1 MKKLS
6 LLSAAALGV
15 LFAASSASAQT
26 YNERV
31 DVTAPRLHDEP
42 RESVLG
48 APVGRVSMSEAV
60 SYRDLDLRT
69 ASGARRL
76 DERVRF
82 AAQNVCRRLDRMYP
96 ITEPGSPSCAQDAI
110 QTGMERADAAIEHVR
125 YVAYLNDRRHMAML
139 EKNRKTEKHVAKA
152 EAHSKTKKHAA

>member
-6 LLSAAALGV
+6 LLGAAALGV

-42 RESVLG
+42 RDSVMS
-48 APVGRVSMSEAV
+48 ATADRVSMSEAV

-69 ASGARRL
+69 ANGARRL
-76 DERVRF
+76 EERVRF
-82 AAQNVCRRLDRMYP
+82 AAQNVCRRLDRLYP
-96 ITEPGSPSCAQDAI
+96 ITEPGNPSCVQDAI
-110 QTGMERADAAIEHVR
+110 QTGMERADAAVDHVR
-125 YVAYLNDRRHMAML
+125 YVAYLNDRRHIAML
-139 EKNRKTEKHVAKA
+139 EKNRKMEKHVAKT
-152 EAHSKTKKHAA
+152 EAPAKTKKHAA